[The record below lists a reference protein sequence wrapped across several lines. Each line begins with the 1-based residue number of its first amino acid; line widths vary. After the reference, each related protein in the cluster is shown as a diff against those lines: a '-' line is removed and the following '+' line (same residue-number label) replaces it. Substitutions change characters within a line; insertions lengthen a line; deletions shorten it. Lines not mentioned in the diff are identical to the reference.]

1 LKPDVLDRDEE
12 QREAH
17 QDPTDDERGP
27 FPEGWGGGVDEVEE
41 KIPSQ
46 AAVEKRGD
54 AETEYHP
61 QEVKDH
67 VTKPRGLLVK
77 VEVGVVSEAV

>member
-1 LKPDVLDRDEE
+1 MKPDILDRDEE

-17 QDPTDDERGP
+17 QDPTDGEGGP
-27 FPEGWGGGVDEVEE
+27 FPEECGGCVDEVAE

-54 AETEYHP
+54 AETECHP
-61 QEVKDH
+61 QEVKDY
-67 VTKPRGLLVK
+67 VTKPRGLSVK